1 MGSTACQ
8 VNNQLSSKTKT
19 AIQDLYNAFIENKNN
34 NQRIQTAITQFE
46 KLEEYEIQ
54 TKCEALMD
62 YIKSLQNSK
71 GKWEDDENRRLYG
84 FINKLLK
91 HKSIKS
97 FLQNYSFNGFLTV
110 DELNNQKLKLD
121 LESTTQ
127 FIPIFKTKGKLN
139 DKIKQKIKSELV
151 RLAIEDDENEMIVTD
166 KNLQYAVMT
175 YFNQQFKKLSIINGV
190 LKTNLIFK
198 IATETVNTSHYNE
211 VMTIVANYINNLNE
225 QEINSLTDAQI
236 DAITAFYI
244 LSNFD
249 SVLES
254 LGGIIK
260 VDKEQ
265 FGKLIFSKNKYTRS
279 DSIMPSQVFDSV
291 EKSQSKEDADNF
303 IDNVFKD
310 WFFGIKRSSEQIGI
324 SPYNHGKEDTYF
336 DESTLHAISAGCW
349 RLIDSNTVIT
359 YKKGLAHGSINI
371 LDIFD
376 SNSKLSNDKKIEY
389 FIKYVIPKL
398 ELNIETKVALTKA
411 LNSSFLSMITT

>member
-8 VNNQLSSKTKT
+8 VNKQLDSKTENT
-19 AIQDLYNAFIENKNN
+19 IQGLYNAFIENKNN
-34 NQRIQTAITQFE
+34 NQRIQTAIDQFE

-54 TKCEALMD
+54 TKCETLRD

-110 DELNNQKLKLD
+110 AELNNQKLKLD

-127 FIPIFKTKGKLN
+127 FIPVFKTKGKLN

-151 RLAIEDDENEMIVTD
+151 RLAIEDDAKELIITD
-166 KNLQYAVMT
+166 KNLQNVIMT
-175 YFNQQFKKLSIINGV
+175 YFNQYFKKLSVINGV
-190 LKTNLIFK
+190 TETKPIFK
-198 IATETVNTSHYNE
+198 FFNGTVNISHYNE
-211 VMTIVANYINNLNE
+211 IMTIVANYINNLNE
-225 QEINSLTDAQI
+225 QEINSLTNEQI

-249 SVLES
+249 SVLEN

-260 VDKEQ
+260 VDREQ
-265 FGKLIFSKNKYTRS
+265 SGKLIFSKNKYTRS

-303 IDNVFKD
+303 IDNLF
-310 WFFGIKRSSEQIGI
+310 
-324 SPYNHGKEDTYF
+324 ED
-336 DESTLHAISAGCW
+336 
-349 RLIDSNTVIT
+349 
-359 YKKGLAHGSINI
+359 
-371 LDIFD
+371 
-376 SNSKLSNDKKIEY
+376 
-389 FIKYVIPKL
+389 
-398 ELNIETKVALTKA
+398 
-411 LNSSFLSMITT
+411 

>member
-8 VNNQLSSKTKT
+8 VNKQLDSKTENT
-19 AIQDLYNAFIENKNN
+19 IQGLYNAFIENKNN
-34 NQRIQTAITQFE
+34 NQRIQTAIDQFE

-54 TKCEALMD
+54 TKCEALRD

-71 GKWEDDENRRLYG
+71 GKWEDDENRRLYE

-97 FLQNYSFNGFLTV
+97 FLQNYSFNDFLTIA
-110 DELNNQKLKLD
+110 ELNNQKLKLD

-127 FIPIFKTKGKLN
+127 FIPVFKTKGKLN

-151 RLAIEDDENEMIVTD
+151 RLAIEDDVKELIISD
-166 KNLQYAVMT
+166 KNLQNAIMT
-175 YFNQQFKKLSIINGV
+175 SFNQQFKKLSVINGV
-190 LKTNLIFK
+190 
-198 IATETVNTSHYNE
+198 TETKPIFRFFNGTVNISHYNE

-225 QEINSLTDAQI
+225 QEINSLTDEQI

-249 SVLES
+249 SVLEN

-260 VDKEQ
+260 VDSEQ
-265 FGKLIFSKNKYTRS
+265 SGKLIFSKNKYTRS

-303 IDNVFKD
+303 IDNVFED

-349 RLIDSNTVIT
+349 RLIDSNKTISYTQNYVDYYI
-359 YKKGLAHGSINI
+359 SI
-371 LDIFD
+371 LDIM
-376 SNSKLSNDKKIEY
+376 N
-389 FIKYVIPKL
+389 
-398 ELNIETKVALTKA
+398 
-411 LNSSFLSMITT
+411 